1 MFSSAISGSINELQT
16 KEYVWFVCIVVNG
29 ASMQTL
35 DTETQ
40 AMTVVQIAILR
51 TILL

>member
-1 MFSSAISGSINELQT
+1 M
-16 KEYVWFVCIVVNG
+16 VNG

-35 DTETQ
+35 YTVTQ

-51 TILL
+51 TIS